1 MGVDLINS
9 KIWIYWRTMIF
20 LVKNWQLRCHRSMHI
35 CWRYFWIIKFFTS
48 ARYSRRNCLRITKTK
63 NFFISMFILKYKSFN
78 CWVSIFLY
86 VIIYMYV
93 YCSIF
98 LTFKYLF
105 VYLRYNVGWEKY
117 EQDMLNVEES
127 FVEYEVHLN

>member
-1 MGVDLINS
+1 
-9 KIWIYWRTMIF
+9 
-20 LVKNWQLRCHRSMHI
+20 
-35 CWRYFWIIKFFTS
+35 
-48 ARYSRRNCLRITKTK
+48 
-63 NFFISMFILKYKSFN
+63 
-78 CWVSIFLY
+78 
-86 VIIYMYV
+86 MYV

-105 VYLRYNVGWEKY
+105 IYLRYNVGWEKY